1 MTYKRLYPVRI
12 CDFCEQEY
20 KQTNHKTFCDKNP
33 NRKIR
38 ITSNQHIKAKD
49 RGEKIIISEETR
61 QKLSKAGIGRKHTE
75 EGLSKIRKGVQ
86 RAVKENPDSYA
97 GGYNRGRVKSL
108 TCSNGF
114 TVLGK
119 WEQTFV
125 EFCLSN
131 NIEIQQP
138 NTGFSYEWNGSRTYF
153 PDFYLPQSD
162 QWVEIKGYETERDR
176 AKWDSMINFHKKNL
190 IVIKQKEMKN
200 LNEWCDVLDSNQ
212 RWDCSGNL

>member
-1 MTYKRLYPVRI
+1 M
-12 CDFCEQEY
+12 
-20 KQTNHKTFCDKNP
+20 
-33 NRKIR
+33 
-38 ITSNQHIKAKD
+38 
-49 RGEKIIISEETR
+49 
-61 QKLSKAGIGRKHTE
+61 
-75 EGLSKIRKGVQ
+75 Q

-114 TVLGK
+114 KVLGK

-125 EFCLSN
+125 EFCLSS

-162 QWVEIKGYETERDR
+162 QWIEIKGYETDRDT
-176 AKWDSMINFHKKNL
+176 AKWNSMINFHKKNL
-190 IVIKQKEMKN
+190 RVIRQKEMKN
-200 LNEWCDVLDSNQ
+200 LSEWCAVLDSNQ
-212 RWDCSGNL
+212 RSKTYEDSALGR